1 MVSYYKASALL
12 SILLPV
18 ISTDSASAKKIY
30 NPNTD
35 LDLPKYRETK
45 HHYKN
50 LRTNSGVEHVRV
62 QSVRDDLK
70 TLESEECAPLLS
82 GLEASL
88 TEILK
93 SMDEEIIDYACN
105 GIKLKETLAKMDGM
119 KRDMVEQKNPC
130 IKAAEEVD
138 ATIIKESDLASKD
151 ACAVKVQS
159 LLDVA
164 RGGVQDLAEV
174 RVGTSIAASTA
185 VTLAVVT
192 VLNLHNWWTRPD
204 EPEAP
209 PQESL

>member
-12 SILLPV
+12 SILLPA
-18 ISTDSASAKKIY
+18 IYTGGASANKIA
-30 NPNTD
+30 NPNED
-35 LDLPKYRETK
+35 LDLLKSKESK

-50 LRTNSGVEHVRV
+50 LRTNSGVGRLH
-62 QSVRDDLK
+62 SALHDDLK
-70 TLESEECAPLLS
+70 TLESEECAPLM
-82 GLEASL
+82 LEAESSVKK
-88 TEILK
+88 ILE
-93 SMDEEIIDYACN
+93 STDEEITDYACN
-105 GIKLKETLAKMDGM
+105 GIKRKETLAKLDGM

-174 RVGTSIAASTA
+174 RVEASTSILPIFFIPAG
-185 VTLAVVT
+185 VGLITLVA
-192 VLNLHNWWTRPD
+192 L
-204 EPEAP
+204 
-209 PQESL
+209 S